1 MLVSKNGQP
10 WKRHHLSRL
19 FREATAAAGIEG
31 YAFHGLRKS
40 AAVRLAEAGC
50 PPDEIK
56 AITGHR
62 THRMVEHYTKD
73 ADRKRLARAAV
84 ARLDRPES

>member
-19 FREATAAAGIEG
+19 FREAT
-31 YAFHGLRKS
+31 